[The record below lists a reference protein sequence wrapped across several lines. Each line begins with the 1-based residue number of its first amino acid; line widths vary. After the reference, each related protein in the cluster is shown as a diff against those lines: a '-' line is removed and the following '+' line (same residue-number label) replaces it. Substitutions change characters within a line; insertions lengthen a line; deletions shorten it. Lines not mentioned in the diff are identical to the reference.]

1 VSDLRGEF
9 DRTMSEPRAVSR
21 GASAWWPALA
31 GLDDLVDTVTAS
43 MVGIRSHGA
52 PAPDP
57 AAVRQL
63 TAALGRVADAVQA
76 RVAPPGD
83 AELPSDE
90 ALRPVTEAVRAVLGV
105 LTNRKQERSPL
116 PDHEQGAS

>member
-1 VSDLRGEF
+1 MSDLRGEF

-21 GASAWWPALA
+21 RASAWWPALA
-31 GLDDLVDTVTAS
+31 GLDDLVDTVTAA
-43 MVGIRSHGA
+43 MVGIRSRGA

-83 AELPSDE
+83 AALPADE
-90 ALRPVTEAVRAVLGV
+90 ALKPVTEAVRAVLGV
-105 LTNRKQERSPL
+105 LTSRQQERSPL
-116 PDHEQGAS
+116 PGREQGAG